1 VLPRVVSRNWR
12 LKLAALALSVFLWA
26 VVTVQPTNR
35 SVLNSVPV
43 QVDVIDADWAVD
55 GLPSPPTVT
64 VQLSGSVREL
74 LTRGGDAAV
83 VRVPIDRVSGRDTL
97 VRLRPD
103 WVVLSGS
110 SGLIVESITPPTVA
124 IRLEPTVS
132 VALPLSL
139 GTVNDLPPELALAQ
153 PLSLNPPVVR
163 VHGPERVVK
172 ALDSVAL
179 GPLDLASVSTSGLY
193 QVPVDTT
200 GLSNITFD
208 PSTAQVAIRLE
219 PAVEREIAGVPVV
232 VELPEG
238 VDSTNVVVDP
248 PTIQVR
254 LHGVEMLVSQAS
266 AVGLAAVVPA
276 DFVAGLPAGAT
287 WTVPI
292 RLRGVPGLVRA
303 FSAVD
308 SVTVFRRA
316 STAGL
321 VPP

>member
-26 VVTVQPTNR
+26 VVTVRPTNR
-35 SVLNSVPV
+35 SVLSSVPV
-43 QVDVIDADWAVD
+43 QVDVIDTDWAVD

-74 LTRGGDAAV
+74 LTRGSDAAV
-83 VRVPIDRVSGRDTL
+83 VRVPIDRVVGRDTL
-97 VRLRPD
+97 IRLRPD
-103 WVVLSGS
+103 WVVLSG

-132 VALPLSL
+132 TALPLSL
-139 GTVNDLPPELALAQ
+139 GTVNDLPPDLALAQ
-153 PLSLNPPVVR
+153 PLGLNPLVVR
-163 VHGPERVVK
+163 VHGPKRVVE
-172 ALDSVAL
+172 AMDSVAF
-179 GPLDLASVSTSGLY
+179 GPLDLSSVSASGLY

-200 GLSNITFD
+200 GLSNLTFD

-238 VDSTNVVVDP
+238 VDSVSVVVDP

-254 LHGVEMLVSQAS
+254 LHGVETLVSQAN
-266 AVGLAAVVPA
+266 AVGLAAVVAA
-276 DFVAGLPAGAT
+276 DLVEGLPAGAT

-308 SVTVFRRA
+308 SVTVFRRSA
-316 STAGL
+316 TAGL
-321 VPP
+321 VPR